1 MYLNLNRLSNIIFSI
16 LLSLPVFLFILFL
29 SLLIVVVDRFNP
41 FFVSTRIGKN
51 GRKFKCY
58 KLQTLQPVFSNK
70 IILNSSKNKSRL
82 TKLGTMLRNHGWD
95 ELPQIFNIIKGDMV
109 FIGPRPILDEVYKDM
124 INRYPSKKE
133 IVLKWKKDRLKY
145 EPGLSGWHQVNLSDH
160 NIIKYDYEYFTKFSV
175 FMNFLIVCKSILILL
190 FGKNFNFQEIIPPEE
205 YVYYI

>member
-1 MYLNLNRLSNIIFSI
+1 MHFNLNRISNIIFSI
-16 LLSLPVFLFILFL
+16 LLLLPVFLFVLFL
-29 SLLIVVVDRFNP
+29 SLLIVAVDRFNP

-58 KLQTLQPVFSNK
+58 KLQTLRPVSSNK
-70 IILNSSKNKSRL
+70 IVLNSSKNKSRL

-95 ELPQIFNIIKGDMV
+95 ELPQIFNIIKGDMG

-124 INRYPSKKE
+124 INRYPSKKD

-145 EPGLSGWHQVNLSDH
+145 EPGLSGWHQVNLTDH
-160 NIIKYDYEYFTKFSV
+160 NIIKYDYEYFGNFNLRN
-175 FMNFLIVCKSILILL
+175 NFLIILKSILILF
-190 FGKNFNFQEIIPPEE
+190 FGKNVVFQEIIPSEE